1 MKNSKSKLFA
11 IVAAVGIGV
20 ILFAIVNQGIGQ
32 QQVQTPS
39 SQSDAQLKQAGQT
52 GVSEKVVKTEAQWKA
67 QLTPMQYH
75 VTREKGTERAFTGKY
90 WDNKKEGTYRCVC
103 CGQKLFESKTKFK
116 SGTGW
121 PSFYK
126 PIDVKAVADVADRSF
141 GMVRTE
147 TICSRCDAHLGHV
160 FSDGPAPTGL
170 RYCMNSASLRFVEK
184 GSEEEK
190 AEQLAEKENANNS
203 VLNQDLLVKPGA
215 MQGSDSKNQGSTS
228 KNQGSA
234 TKQASGDKEKKTIAP
249 EKTSEPSSETES
261 GKKD

>member
-1 MKNSKSKLFA
+1 MNNSKGTL
-11 IVAAVGIGV
+11 VALIIAAGIGL

-39 SQSDAQLKQAGQT
+39 AQNPLVQSTAPLLNQGSVTASG
-52 GVSEKVVKTEAQWKA
+52 KVVKTEAQWKA

-90 WDNKKEGTYRCVC
+90 WDNKKEGTYRCSC
-103 CGQKLFESKTKFK
+103 CDQPLFASSTKFK

-126 PIDVKAVADVADRSF
+126 PVDIKAINDVVDRTF

-147 TICSRCDAHLGHV
+147 TVCSRCDAHLGHV
-160 FSDGPAPTGL
+160 FNDGPAPTGL

-184 GSEEEK
+184 GSEEQK
-190 AEQLAEKENANNS
+190 AAAKATQSGK
-203 VLNQDLLVKPGA
+203 VTQDMIVKPGA
-215 MQGSDSKNQGSTS
+215 MQGSDKKSKGSGTKQGADSIQLTTPLE
-228 KNQGSA
+228 NNVQPNATTTGSA
-234 TKQASGDKEKKTIAP
+234 NKK
-249 EKTSEPSSETES
+249 
-261 GKKD
+261 